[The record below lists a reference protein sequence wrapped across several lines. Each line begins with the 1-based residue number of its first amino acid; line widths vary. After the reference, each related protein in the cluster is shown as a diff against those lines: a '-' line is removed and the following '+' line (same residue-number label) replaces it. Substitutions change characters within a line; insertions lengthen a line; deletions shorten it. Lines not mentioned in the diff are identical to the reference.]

1 MSHID
6 ESGLS
11 EGESIELLKLL
22 EAYDFLLEQL
32 QASFSAGF
40 YQLSRANYHNKDS
53 IRGRYG
59 SDYWDQT
66 FKGTQFITSQGP
78 KLARLPDSQVLE
90 ILESED
96 ESSSEADEKDEV
108 LRKRKEDQSPEV
120 KKTSAKKKLP
130 DPLLMFGGALSIPSS
145 LRQCQSSF
153 KGSMESVVE
162 LANCRR
168 KIEKLVSG
176 TQDRS

>member
-1 MSHID
+1 MSHV
-6 ESGLS
+6 SKPGLS
-11 EGESIELLKLL
+11 ESNSVELLKQL

-32 QASFSAGF
+32 QAGFSAGF
-40 YQLSRANYHNKDS
+40 YQLSRANYHNKDT

-66 FKGTQFITSQGP
+66 FKGTQFITAQGP
-78 KLARLPDSQVLE
+78 KLARLPESQVLE

-96 ESSSEADEKDEV
+96 ESSSESDEKDEV
-108 LRKRKEDQSPEV
+108 LRKRKEGQSSER
-120 KKTSAKKKLP
+120 KKAGLKKRLP

-153 KGSMESVVE
+153 KGSIESVIE

-168 KIEKLVSG
+168 RIEELISN
-176 TQDRS
+176 TQD